1 MAGRKASVIGIIAL
15 IMGISGLGL
24 GGYSLYINLTST
36 NEISIP
42 EDNQPITRVYRSTDY
57 NLSTIA
63 WIIVDFDTIEI
74 DLDDNFNI
82 TTNRFNC
89 SKAGYYLI
97 SGQVSYYPYVV
108 GEAVHV
114 AIYKNSLINKA
125 TNVVHAS
132 NTGII
137 SASVVDVINMTEGDT
152 IDLRVYH
159 TSGVSETIYSGI
171 NGAYT
176 FLSIAFIGNPDS

>member
-1 MAGRKASVIGIIAL
+1 
-15 IMGISGLGL
+15 
-24 GGYSLYINLTST
+24 
-36 NEISIP
+36 
-42 EDNQPITRVYRSTDY
+42 
-57 NLSTIA
+57 
-63 WIIVDFDTIEI
+63 
-74 DLDDNFNI
+74 
-82 TTNRFNC
+82 
-89 SKAGYYLI
+89 
-97 SGQVSYYPYVV
+97 
-108 GEAVHV
+108 VHV

-159 TSGVSETIYSGI
+159 TTGVSETIYSGI

>member
-1 MAGRKASVIGIIAL
+1 MAGRKASAFGILAL
-15 IMGISGLGL
+15 IIGISGLGL
-24 GGYSLYINLTST
+24 GSYSLYINLTST
-36 NEISIP
+36 NHISIP
-42 EDNQPITRVYRSTDY
+42 EDNQPITRVYRYTDY
-57 NLSTIA
+57 NLTTIA
-63 WIIVDFDTIEI
+63 WTIVDFDTIEI

-89 SKAGYYLI
+89 SKPGYYLI
-97 SGQVSYYPYVV
+97 SGQVSYNPYVV

-114 AIYKNSLINKA
+114 AIYKNNFNEA

-137 SASVVDVINMTEGDT
+137 SARVVDVINMTKGDMIT
-152 IDLRVYH
+152 LRVYH
-159 TSGVSETIYSGI
+159 TTVVSETIYSGI